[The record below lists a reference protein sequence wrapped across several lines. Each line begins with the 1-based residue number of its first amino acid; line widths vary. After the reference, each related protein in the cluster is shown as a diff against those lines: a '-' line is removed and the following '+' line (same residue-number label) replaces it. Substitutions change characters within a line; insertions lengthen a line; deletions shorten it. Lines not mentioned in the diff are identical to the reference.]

1 MKKFEIMFITLH
13 TLFPIYFVK
22 HNTLPLVNQQMFMD
36 LDLENNFI
44 KLH

>member
-1 MKKFEIMFITLH
+1 MEKLEIMFITLR

-22 HNTLPLVNQQMFMD
+22 HNTLPLLNKQMLMD

-44 KLH
+44 